1 MILNYLCI
9 LKNIFKKKMAEI
21 NIGSE
26 EWLNLVK
33 EEIVEP
39 DRPII
44 DPHHHL
50 WNDRGSTYLVEDLKS
65 DTGSG
70 HNIVKTVFMECG
82 WAYKQDGPKH
92 LKVVGETE
100 AVVEQVKESKK
111 TEGAFIAGIVSRAD
125 LTLGEEVIEVLEA
138 HQNASDGLFRGIRH
152 AGARAE
158 YPEVLSIPGRA
169 PEGLFQ
175 DTNFLTGLRVLGKN
189 DFTYDTWHYHY
200 QNSEFAEMVRKVPDT
215 QIILD
220 HFGTPLGVGPYADK
234 REEIFIQ
241 WKEDIKEISK
251 SENVYIKI
259 GGMAMPDNG
268 FGWNTREKPANSDEF
283 VEAQRRYYLHAIECF
298 GPERCMMESNFPVDR
313 MSLSYHVLY
322 NGLKKIVSDFSEDEK
337 HQMFYGTTEK
347 VYRV

>member
-1 MILNYLCI
+1 MILNYLSS
-9 LKNIFKKKMAEI
+9 LKYIFEGEMVEI

-26 EWLNLVK
+26 EWLAQVK
-33 EEIVEP
+33 EDIVDPE
-39 DRPII
+39 RPII

-50 WNDRGSTYLVEDLKS
+50 WHDRGSVYLVTELQA

-70 HNIVKTVFMECG
+70 HNVTKTVFMECG
-82 WAYKQDGPKH
+82 WSYKQDGPKH

-100 AVVEQVKESKK
+100 AVVKQVKESEK
-111 TEGAFIAGIVSRAD
+111 TEGAVISGIVSRAD

-138 HQNASDGLFRGIRH
+138 HQESSQGLFRGIRH

-158 YPEVLSIPGRA
+158 HPEALSIPGQA
-169 PEGLFQ
+169 PEGLFE
-175 DTNFLTGLRVLGKN
+175 DPAFLTGMKVLGKN
-189 DFTYDTWHYHY
+189 GFTYDAWHYHY
-200 QNSEFAEMVRKVPDT
+200 QNKDFSAMVKKAPDT

-234 REEIFIQ
+234 KEEIFIQ

-251 SENVYIKI
+251 SENVAIKI

-268 FGWNTREKPANSDEF
+268 FGWDTRVTPATSDEF
-283 VEAQRRYYLHAIECF
+283 VEAQRRYYLHAIDCF

-313 MSLSYHVLY
+313 RSLSYHVLY
-322 NGLKKIVSDFSEDEK
+322 NGLKKMVSDFSDNET
-337 HQMFYGTTEK
+337 HQMFYGTAERIYN
-347 VYRV
+347 V

>member
-1 MILNYLCI
+1 MSKIT
-9 LKNIFKKKMAEI
+9 
-21 NIGSE
+21 IGSE
-26 EWLNLVK
+26 QWLAQVQ

-50 WNDRGSTYLVEDLKS
+50 WNDRGSTYLVEELKT

-70 HNIVKTVFMECG
+70 HNVVKTVFMECG
-82 WAYKQDGPKH
+82 WSYREDGPRH

-100 AVVEQVKESKK
+100 AVVAQVEKSKQ
-111 TEGAFIAGIVSRAD
+111 TGGAFIAAIIARAD
-125 LTLGEEVIEVLEA
+125 LTLGGEVLEVLEA

-158 YPEVLSIPGRA
+158 HPEVLSIPGRA

-175 DTNFLTGLRVLGKN
+175 DSNFLEGLRVLGKN

-200 QNSEFAEMVRKVPDT
+200 QNSEFAEMVKQIPDT

-234 REEIFIQ
+234 REEIFVK

-251 SENVYIKI
+251 SENVYMKI

-268 FGWNTREKPANSDEF
+268 FGWNTRDKPASSNEF

-298 GPERCMMESNFPVDR
+298 GPERCMMESNFPVDK

-322 NGLKKIVSDFSEDEK
+322 NGLKKIVADFSEDEK
-337 HQMFYGTTEK
+337 HQMFYRTAEK
-347 VYRV
+347 VYGV